1 MEAADLL
8 MYDTGIFS
16 DCESES
22 DYSDAEDEL
31 SVAQKAQAV
40 SESLLHEKGE
50 EFKTVEWI
58 KLNER
63 SRVTLQI

>member
-31 SVAQKAQAV
+31 SVAQKAQV
-40 SESLLHEKGE
+40 SLRAL
-50 EFKTVEWI
+50 
-58 KLNER
+58 
-63 SRVTLQI
+63 

>member
-16 DCESES
+16 NCESES

-31 SVAQKAQAV
+31 SVAKKTQV
-40 SESLLHEKGE
+40 SLRAL
-50 EFKTVEWI
+50 
-58 KLNER
+58 
-63 SRVTLQI
+63 